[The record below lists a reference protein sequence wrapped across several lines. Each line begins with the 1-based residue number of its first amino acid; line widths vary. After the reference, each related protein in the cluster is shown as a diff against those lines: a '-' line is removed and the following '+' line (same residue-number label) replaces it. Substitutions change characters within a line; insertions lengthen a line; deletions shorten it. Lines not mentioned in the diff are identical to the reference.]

1 MTSYTRYSSIIVVSL
16 LAEGKKWDGFL
27 RLYLKEWRE
36 RLEHWVINQD
46 THPVHVLRYEDLQ
59 RDTPGE
65 IKKVLDFLH
74 VSYDLNILK
83 GNLMEDYSEFHRP
96 HKNSSFEH
104 YSLQQKQLL
113 RSVMIDTTELAERKG
128 KAKLL
133 QLNEYL
139 FSIHDY

>member
-1 MTSYTRYSSIIVVSL
+1 VPGIQFHNFLSL
-16 LAEGKKWDGFL
+16 LAEGKKWDGLL

-46 THPVHVLRYEDLQ
+46 TYPVHVLRYEDLQ

-74 VSYDLNILK
+74 VSYDLTILQE
-83 GNLMEDYSEFHRP
+83 NLMEGYSEFHRP
-96 HKNSSFEH
+96 HKNTSFEH
-104 YSLQQKQLL
+104 YSLLQKQLL

-128 KAKLL
+128 KAQLL